1 MCIYQKNSITTS
13 TMHQTTNTSSIA
25 SYTVMLSFMLL
36 LKPLMTSSQNT
47 FSSEHYGE
55 FGDCSARPGIEEAA
69 HTASQLYR
77 CEPRDE
83 LVILDL
89 PNSTY
94 SHMVPDRV
102 MVRRCGGTC
111 SARM

>member
-1 MCIYQKNSITTS
+1 MCIYQKNSITTF
-13 TMHQTTNTSSIA
+13 TMHQTSNTSFIA
-25 SYTVMLSFMLL
+25 SYTIMLSFLLL

-47 FSSEHYGE
+47 LLSENYGE
-55 FGDCSARPGIEEAA
+55 FGDCSARSGMQEAA
-69 HTASQLYR
+69 HTASQLYQ
-77 CEPRDE
+77 CEPRDQ

-94 SHMVPDRV
+94 VHMVPDRI